1 MSESMEGSDQKPA
14 RTVKNWWEK
23 EAASRSGFMS
33 SSQAMS
39 DSLESRNIGQK
50 EPHLRRSGVPRSYFP
65 VYDQKFL
72 SFSLLVRNIGCPDQP
87 RDISRRMIPVSNTL
101 NDIQRRLQSLSV
113 HSCYNLFLRCV
124 CVISCG
130 GNWADAEETVFLN
143 EIVNELQK
151 RAILTL
157 RYDLVT
163 DTKTRIRDLNTLNG
177 VFILLF
183 SKTYASAESMDKLV
197 TLMEYQKENGV
208 LIIPIFFK
216 VTPSQLDNSV
226 QARRVQKW
234 REIINELAH
243 NDDCKWI
250 AGNDSILPEEIVRYA
265 CLRLFSVSSQNVTRM
280 YSLLNSLKPSDM
292 QMIGIWGMPG
302 IGKTTVAREVFK
314 RLAPGYNSC
323 YFLQD
328 FHLMYQTK
336 GLSHLRDDLFSKLF
350 GEEKLVIDA
359 CDTKPS
365 FMKDRFQG
373 KTVLVVIDDVS
384 NARDLEALVGGYD
397 WFSRG
402 HLIILTSRNR
412 QVLVQCKVNELYEMQ
427 KLSEYESS
435 ETFSLSLPGRYD
447 SMLNSE
453 LVRYASGIPLVL
465 GVLGS
470 FATNQCTFSEKEQ
483 LQMLRQN
490 PPTEIL
496 EAFRRSFDGLNDN
509 EKNIFLDL
517 ACFFRGEN
525 RNHVI
530 QILDG
535 CGYFTDLG
543 IYGLID
549 ESLIDPLE
557 NKIEMSNVFQD
568 MGRFVVCEESKEPG
582 KRSRLWDA
590 NEIANVLTS
599 NSGTEAVEGIFLD
612 MSDLTCELSPTI
624 FERTYR
630 LRLLKL
636 HYATSENRGTICL
649 PRGLYSLPDELR
661 LLHWESY
668 PLRSLPRS
676 FNPKNLVELNMPNSK
691 MEKLWKRT
699 KKLPQGMSNLKAMV
713 TLKLSGCSN
722 LKSLPNLD
730 AIFLRGTQHLNTEIT
745 MEVPKSLVHH
755 SSIHQSRLD
764 HCETLDKLIP
774 DLCLK
779 NAAIQKSLAA
789 SVYRQIAGIRQENWQ
804 WSTIKLQPL
813 SIFHFLASRL
823 YALVSLCLSNA
834 CLVDLPKEICGLPS
848 VNILD
853 LGGNGFSKIPESIK
867 LLPKL
872 HSLRLRHC
880 KNLKS
885 LPELPQSLVL
895 LNVHGCVS
903 MKSVPWSFE
912 RLQCTFSNCFNL
924 SPEVFRRF
932 LAKALGIVKNMNRE
946 QHQKLITVS
955 AFSICAPASVGLK
968 SSTDVL
974 ASEGLKSSMQKGS
987 FVVIHLTSS
996 LRKTFLGFVMSVVVS
1011 FRDNYYNAAGF
1022 SIRCTCIRKMKNG
1035 LSHSLEKVF
1044 QFWAPMEASRI
1055 KKDHI
1060 FVFYDAKIPSD
1071 AREGNNLYIFDEL
1084 VEFEFRPVNNQNEVL
1099 ADSCE
1104 VKNCG
1109 VYVVTDASG
1118 DTSLVKKRF
1127 SPTKRERIG
1136 KRPLASAMDPRVFSS
1151 HREPLPRFKR
1161 ELPPNLPYLDAH
1173 GCSSLKTVAKPL
1185 ARIMP
1190 TVQSHCTFNF
1200 TNCDN
1205 LEQAAMDEITS
1216 FAQSKCQFLS
1226 DARKHYNEGLS
1237 SEALFTTRFPGCEVP
1252 SWFCH
1257 EERGSLLQRKLLP
1270 HWHDKSLSWIALC
1283 AVVSFSAGQ
1292 NQISRFSVAC
1302 TFTIKVQEKSWI
1314 PFTCQVGSWEGDKK
1328 DKIESDHVF
1337 IAYITCPHTIRCLED
1352 ENSDKCNFTEASLEF
1367 NVTGGTS
1374 EIGKFTVLRCG
1385 LSLVYAKDN
1394 NKNSSHEAKYDMPVE
1409 RDTYVIGGAYL
1420 SGAVGVLFAM

>member
-50 EPHLRRSGVPRSYFP
+50 IRDPVIEPQLQLEQVFQDHFDWTS
-65 VYDQKFL
+65 
-72 SFSLLVRNIGCPDQP
+72 SFSLSPQLQFLQHPSYGTPVPVPVVSPQLQVGERRKIWTPELHDRFVDVVNALGGSERATPKTVWRLMGVSELTIFHVKSHLQEYRLSRSTSRLKEIP
-87 RDISRRMIPVSNTL
+87 RTMIPMSNTH
-101 NDIQRRLQSLSV
+101 NDILRRLQSLSV

-183 SKTYASAESMDKLV
+183 SNKYVSAQGMDKLV
-197 TLMEYQKENGV
+197 MLMEYQKANGV

-234 REIINELAH
+234 REVINELAH

-624 FERTYR
+624 FDRTYR

-636 HYATSENRGTICL
+636 HCATSENRGTICL

-691 MEKLWKRT
+691 MEKLWKGIKNLEKLKKIILSHSRQLIKIPRLSKALNLEHIDLEGCTSLVKVSSSIHNLDKLVFFNLKDCSRLRT
-699 KKLPQGMSNLKAMV
+699 LPVMIIHLESLEVLNLSGCSDLKEIQEFSPNLKELYLAGTAIRELPSSIEKLTRLVTLDLENCNQLQKLPQGMSNLKAMV

-730 AIFLRGTQHLNTEIT
+730 TIFLRGMQHLNTEIT
-745 MEVPKSLVHH
+745 MEVLKPLVHH
-755 SSIHQSRLD
+755 SAIHQSRLD
-764 HCETLDKLIP
+764 NCETLDKLIP

-779 NAAIQKSLAA
+779 NVAIQESLAA

-813 SIFHFLASRL
+813 SIFHNLGSRL
-823 YALVSLCLSNA
+823 YALVSLCLSDA
-834 CLVDLPKEICGLPS
+834 CLVDIPKEICGLPS

-853 LGGNGFSKIPESIK
+853 LGGNGFSTIPESIK

-872 HSLRLRHC
+872 HSLRLSHC

-903 MKSVPWSFE
+903 MKSVPWIFE
-912 RLQCTFSNCFNL
+912 RLHCTFSNCFNL

-946 QHQKLITVS
+946 QHQKLITVT

-996 LRKTFLGFVMSVVVS
+996 LRKTFLGFAMSVVVS

-1035 LSHSLEKVF
+1035 LSHRLERVF
-1044 QFWAPMEASRI
+1044 QFWAPKEASKI

-1060 FVFYDAKIPSD
+1060 FVFYDTIIPSY
-1071 AREGNNLYIFDEL
+1071 AREGNNVYNIFDGL
-1084 VEFEFRPVNNQNEVL
+1084 VGFEFYPVNNQNEVL

-1161 ELPPNLPYLDAH
+1161 GRYRRSVESAILNIRKRKREESFYVSNQ
-1173 GCSSLKTVAKPL
+1173 SSLEDVSK
-1185 ARIMP
+1185 
-1190 TVQSHCTFNF
+1190 
-1200 TNCDN
+1200 
-1205 LEQAAMDEITS
+1205 EQ
-1216 FAQSKCQFLS
+1216 
-1226 DARKHYNEGLS
+1226 
-1237 SEALFTTRFPGCEVP
+1237 
-1252 SWFCH
+1252 
-1257 EERGSLLQRKLLP
+1257 
-1270 HWHDKSLSWIALC
+1270 
-1283 AVVSFSAGQ
+1283 
-1292 NQISRFSVAC
+1292 
-1302 TFTIKVQEKSWI
+1302 
-1314 PFTCQVGSWEGDKK
+1314 
-1328 DKIESDHVF
+1328 
-1337 IAYITCPHTIRCLED
+1337 ED
-1352 ENSDKCNFTEASLEF
+1352 
-1367 NVTGGTS
+1367 
-1374 EIGKFTVLRCG
+1374 
-1385 LSLVYAKDN
+1385 
-1394 NKNSSHEAKYDMPVE
+1394 
-1409 RDTYVIGGAYL
+1409 
-1420 SGAVGVLFAM
+1420 

>member
-1 MSESMEGSDQKPA
+1 MSESMEGSDPQLQVSERRKIWTAELHDRFVDVVNALGGSERATPKA
-14 RTVKNWWEK
+14 VWRLMGVSELTIYHVK
-23 EAASRSGFMS
+23 SHL
-33 SSQAMS
+33 Q
-39 DSLESRNIGQK
+39 LE
-50 EPHLRRSGVPRSYFP
+50 
-65 VYDQKFL
+65 
-72 SFSLLVRNIGCPDQP
+72 
-87 RDISRRMIPVSNTL
+87 
-101 NDIQRRLQSLSV
+101 
-113 HSCYNLFLRCV
+113 
-124 CVISCG
+124 
-130 GNWADAEETVFLN
+130 
-143 EIVNELQK
+143 
-151 RAILTL
+151 TL
-157 RYDLVT
+157 RHANDWDL
-163 DTKTRIRDLNTLNG
+163 G
-177 VFILLF
+177 
-183 SKTYASAESMDKLV
+183 YA
-197 TLMEYQKENGV
+197 
-208 LIIPIFFK
+208 
-216 VTPSQLDNSV
+216 
-226 QARRVQKW
+226 W
-234 REIINELAH
+234 H
-243 NDDCKWI
+243 
-250 AGNDSILPEEIVRYA
+250 
-265 CLRLFSVSSQNVTRM
+265 
-280 YSLLNSLKPSDM
+280 
-292 QMIGIWGMPG
+292 
-302 IGKTTVAREVFK
+302 
-314 RLAPGYNSC
+314 
-323 YFLQD
+323 
-328 FHLMYQTK
+328 
-336 GLSHLRDDLFSKLF
+336 
-350 GEEKLVIDA
+350 
-359 CDTKPS
+359 
-365 FMKDRFQG
+365 
-373 KTVLVVIDDVS
+373 
-384 NARDLEALVGGYD
+384 
-397 WFSRG
+397 
-402 HLIILTSRNR
+402 RNR
-412 QVLVQCKVNELYEMQ
+412 QVLVQCKVNGLYEMQ

-470 FATNQCTFSEKEQ
+470 FATNQCKFSEKEQ

-509 EKNIFLDL
+509 EKNMFLDL

-612 MSDLTCELSPTI
+612 MSDLTSTATPLG
-624 FERTYR
+624 
-630 LRLLKL
+630 KL
-636 HYATSENRGTICL
+636 PSEIVA
-649 PRGLYSLPDELR
+649 
-661 LLHWESY
+661 
-668 PLRSLPRS
+668 PRS

-691 MEKLWKRT
+691 MEKLWKGTKNLEKLKKIILSHSRQLIKIPRLSKALNLEHIDLEGCTSLVKVSSSIHHLDKLVFLNLKDCSRLRT
-699 KKLPQGMSNLKAMV
+699 LPVMIHLESLEVLNLSGCSDLKEIQDFSPNLKELYLAGTAIRELPSSIEKLTRLVTLDLDNCNQLQKLPQGMSNLKAMV

-730 AIFLRGTQHLNTEIT
+730 AIYLRGTQHLNTEIT

-924 SPEVFRRF
+924 SPEVIRRF

-946 QHQKLITVS
+946 KHQKLITVT

-974 ASEGLKSSMQKGS
+974 ASEGLKSSMQNGS

-996 LRKTFLGFVMSVVVS
+996 LRKTFLGFAMSVVVS

-1035 LSHSLEKVF
+1035 LSHRLERVF
-1044 QFWAPMEASRI
+1044 QFWAPKEASKI

-1060 FVFYDAKIPSD
+1060 FVFYDTIIPSY
-1071 AREGNNLYIFDEL
+1071 AREGNNVYNIFDEL
-1084 VEFEFRPVNNQNEVL
+1084 VGFEFYPVNNQNEVL

-1109 VYVVTDASG
+1109 VYVVTDASV

-1127 SPTKRERIG
+1127 SPTNRERIG
-1136 KRPLASAMDPRVFSS
+1136 KRPLASAMDPRGVVKTLVSWPVYKS
-1151 HREPLPRFKR
+1151 
-1161 ELPPNLPYLDAH
+1161 NL
-1173 GCSSLKTVAKPL
+1173 K
-1185 ARIMP
+1185 
-1190 TVQSHCTFNF
+1190 
-1200 TNCDN
+1200 
-1205 LEQAAMDEITS
+1205 
-1216 FAQSKCQFLS
+1216 
-1226 DARKHYNEGLS
+1226 
-1237 SEALFTTRFPGCEVP
+1237 
-1252 SWFCH
+1252 
-1257 EERGSLLQRKLLP
+1257 
-1270 HWHDKSLSWIALC
+1270 
-1283 AVVSFSAGQ
+1283 
-1292 NQISRFSVAC
+1292 
-1302 TFTIKVQEKSWI
+1302 
-1314 PFTCQVGSWEGDKK
+1314 
-1328 DKIESDHVF
+1328 
-1337 IAYITCPHTIRCLED
+1337 
-1352 ENSDKCNFTEASLEF
+1352 
-1367 NVTGGTS
+1367 
-1374 EIGKFTVLRCG
+1374 
-1385 LSLVYAKDN
+1385 
-1394 NKNSSHEAKYDMPVE
+1394 
-1409 RDTYVIGGAYL
+1409 YL
-1420 SGAVGVLFAM
+1420 SITFMSRNVAEDHGQWL

>member
-1 MSESMEGSDQKPA
+1 
-14 RTVKNWWEK
+14 
-23 EAASRSGFMS
+23 
-33 SSQAMS
+33 
-39 DSLESRNIGQK
+39 
-50 EPHLRRSGVPRSYFP
+50 
-65 VYDQKFL
+65 
-72 SFSLLVRNIGCPDQP
+72 
-87 RDISRRMIPVSNTL
+87 
-101 NDIQRRLQSLSV
+101 
-113 HSCYNLFLRCV
+113 
-124 CVISCG
+124 
-130 GNWADAEETVFLN
+130 
-143 EIVNELQK
+143 
-151 RAILTL
+151 
-157 RYDLVT
+157 
-163 DTKTRIRDLNTLNG
+163 
-177 VFILLF
+177 
-183 SKTYASAESMDKLV
+183 MDKLV

-216 VTPSQLDNSV
+216 VTPSEVQDPKGFTKETFSQLDNSV
-226 QARRVQKW
+226 QAGRVQKW
-234 REIINELAH
+234 REVIDELAH
-243 NDDCKWI
+243 NDECKWI

-265 CLRLFSVSSQNVTRM
+265 CLETLRHANDWDL
-280 YSLLNSLKPSDM
+280 
-292 QMIGIWGMPG
+292 
-302 IGKTTVAREVFK
+302 
-314 RLAPGYNSC
+314 GYAW
-323 YFLQD
+323 
-328 FHLMYQTK
+328 H
-336 GLSHLRDDLFSKLF
+336 
-350 GEEKLVIDA
+350 
-359 CDTKPS
+359 
-365 FMKDRFQG
+365 
-373 KTVLVVIDDVS
+373 
-384 NARDLEALVGGYD
+384 
-397 WFSRG
+397 
-402 HLIILTSRNR
+402 RNR
-412 QVLVQCKVNELYEMQ
+412 QVLVQCKVNGLYEMQ

-470 FATNQCTFSEKEQ
+470 FATNQCKFSEKEQ

-509 EKNIFLDL
+509 EKNMFLDL

-624 FERTYR
+624 FDRTYR

-636 HYATSENRGTICL
+636 HCAISENRGTICL

-691 MEKLWKRT
+691 MEKLWKGTKNLEKLKKIILSHSRQLIKIPRLSKALNLEHIDLEGCTSLVKVSSSIHHLDKLVFLNLKDCSRLRT
-699 KKLPQGMSNLKAMV
+699 LPVMIHLESLEVLNLSGCSDLKEIQDFSPNLKELYLAGTAIRELPSSIEKLTRLVTLDLDNCNQLQKLPQGMSNLKAMV

-730 AIFLRGTQHLNTEIT
+730 AIYLRGTQHLNTEIT

-924 SPEVFRRF
+924 SPEVIRRF

-946 QHQKLITVS
+946 KHQKLITVT

-974 ASEGLKSSMQKGS
+974 ASEGLKSSMQNGS

-996 LRKTFLGFVMSVVVS
+996 LRKTFLGFAMSVVVS

-1035 LSHSLEKVF
+1035 LSHRLERVF
-1044 QFWAPMEASRI
+1044 QFWAPKEASKI

-1060 FVFYDAKIPSD
+1060 FVFYDTIIPSY
-1071 AREGNNLYIFDEL
+1071 AREGNNVYNIFDEL
-1084 VEFEFRPVNNQNEVL
+1084 VGFEFYPVNNQNEVL

-1109 VYVVTDASG
+1109 VYVVTDASV

-1127 SPTKRERIG
+1127 SPTNRERIG
-1136 KRPLASAMDPRVFSS
+1136 KRPLASAMDPRGFSS
-1151 HREPLPRFKR
+1151 YREPLPRFKR
-1161 ELPPNLPYLDAH
+1161 GRYRRSVETAILKIRKRKREEGFYVSNQRCESETFLISNLTLFL
-1173 GCSSLKTVAKPL
+1173 LKK
-1185 ARIMP
+1185 
-1190 TVQSHCTFNF
+1190 
-1200 TNCDN
+1200 
-1205 LEQAAMDEITS
+1205 
-1216 FAQSKCQFLS
+1216 
-1226 DARKHYNEGLS
+1226 
-1237 SEALFTTRFPGCEVP
+1237 
-1252 SWFCH
+1252 
-1257 EERGSLLQRKLLP
+1257 
-1270 HWHDKSLSWIALC
+1270 
-1283 AVVSFSAGQ
+1283 
-1292 NQISRFSVAC
+1292 
-1302 TFTIKVQEKSWI
+1302 
-1314 PFTCQVGSWEGDKK
+1314 
-1328 DKIESDHVF
+1328 
-1337 IAYITCPHTIRCLED
+1337 
-1352 ENSDKCNFTEASLEF
+1352 
-1367 NVTGGTS
+1367 
-1374 EIGKFTVLRCG
+1374 
-1385 LSLVYAKDN
+1385 
-1394 NKNSSHEAKYDMPVE
+1394 
-1409 RDTYVIGGAYL
+1409 
-1420 SGAVGVLFAM
+1420 